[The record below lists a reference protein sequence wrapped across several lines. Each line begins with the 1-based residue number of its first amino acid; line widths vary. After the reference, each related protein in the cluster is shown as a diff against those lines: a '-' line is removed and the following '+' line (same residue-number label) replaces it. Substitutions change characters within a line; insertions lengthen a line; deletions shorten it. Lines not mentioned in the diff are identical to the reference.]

1 MDDGEVLAV
10 CLRDAVAEVIHRAAD
25 LGRSVEELSVLRGCC
40 IQMLMSSFTGDVI
53 GVERSQV
60 VIGQMLCDR
69 GGELN
74 REL

>member
-25 LGRSVEELSVLRGCC
+25 LSRSRDELAALRGWCS
-40 IQMLMSSFTGDVI
+40 QMVMSSFTGDVS
-53 GVERSQV
+53 GVERSQRG
-60 VIGQMLCDR
+60 IGSMLSDR

>member
-40 IQMLMSSFTGDVI
+40 ITGDVI